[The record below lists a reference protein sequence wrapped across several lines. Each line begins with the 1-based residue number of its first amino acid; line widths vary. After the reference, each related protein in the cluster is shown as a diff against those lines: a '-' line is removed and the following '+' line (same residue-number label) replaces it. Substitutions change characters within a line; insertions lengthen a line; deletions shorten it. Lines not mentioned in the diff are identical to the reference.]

1 LEEGLV
7 ARAVVTIV
15 PCAARQTDAQE
26 HSFDTVHVPYG
37 RALDIDL
44 HAEEYGEQLDDRAD
58 LGLGVSDEAER
69 ARCRI
74 GSSYV
79 LYGGQYGVKQGL
91 GVGSCPMQ

>member
-1 LEEGLV
+1 
-7 ARAVVTIV
+7 VTIV
-15 PCAARQTDAQE
+15 FCAARQTDAKEQ
-26 HSFDTVHVPYG
+26 SFGSVHVPHG

-44 HAEEYGEQLDDRAD
+44 HTQERGEQLDDRAD

-69 ARCRI
+69 ARCGI

-91 GVGSCPMQ
+91 GVGS